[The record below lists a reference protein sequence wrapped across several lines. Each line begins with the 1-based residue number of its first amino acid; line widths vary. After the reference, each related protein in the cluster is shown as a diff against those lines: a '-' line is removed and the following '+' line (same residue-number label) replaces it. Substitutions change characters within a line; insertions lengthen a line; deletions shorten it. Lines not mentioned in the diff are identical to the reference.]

1 MTMEPPVSD
10 MRKRALDALE
20 ERFKAAKVKQDQ
32 VDQSNSSACPQ
43 KDLANLSS
51 PAQLASSQKG
61 KQVLASG
68 FKSQQKVSHS
78 FDGENHPIYSEMSEA
93 VHENLLQGVIM
104 EEDTNRRDAVEKIL
118 IDIMRKG
125 DESSSTLNGAKKLKK
140 ENWVLLDNYLSKDD
154 NSLANARAKSLKS
167 HSKRSK
173 NHMSM
178 KQHRQCG
185 SFEFPREFHNFERFK
200 PMHAMWKEYI
210 CELVKDNGK
219 KQLNERLLTADLHG
233 AFLSVVESK
242 ILSHRGISGIMVRET
257 IETFGIVAQ
266 NNKFKVVPKAG
277 SVFML
282 QADKWTVTLC
292 GDMLS
297 AKERSKESASQLCLQ
312 PLLR

>member
-1 MTMEPPVSD
+1 METHVSD

-20 ERFKAAKVKQDQ
+20 ERFKAAKAKQDQ
-32 VDQSNSSACPQ
+32 VDQSNSNAYPQ
-43 KDLANLSS
+43 KDLANPSS

-61 KQVLASG
+61 KPALASG

-78 FDGENHPIYSEMSEA
+78 FDGENHPIYSEMSEF
-93 VHENLLQGVIM
+93 VHENLLQGITM

-125 DESSSTLNGAKKLKK
+125 DESGSALNGAKKLKK

-178 KQHRQCG
+178 KQHR
-185 SFEFPREFHNFERFK
+185 HFERFK

-210 CELVKDNGK
+210 CELVKDTGK

-242 ILSHRGISGIMVRET
+242 ILSFGGISGIMVRET
-257 IETFGIVAQ
+257 TETFGIVTQ

-297 AKERSKESASQLCLQ
+297 VKERLKESASQLRLQ